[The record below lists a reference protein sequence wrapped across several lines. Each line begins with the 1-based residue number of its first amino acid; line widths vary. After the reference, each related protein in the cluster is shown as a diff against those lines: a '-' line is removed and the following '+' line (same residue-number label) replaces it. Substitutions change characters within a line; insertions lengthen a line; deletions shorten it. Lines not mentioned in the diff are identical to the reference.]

1 MADYELSNKAD
12 EDLAEIYTFS
22 YNRFGELKADAY
34 LLALEECFYM
44 LVEQPHLGRKID
56 YIRAGYLQY
65 EHTSHSIFYM
75 LKEDGILIQR
85 VLHQSMDSKRH
96 L

>member
-12 EDLAEIYTFS
+12 EDLTEIYTFS
-22 YNRFGELKADAY
+22 YNRFGELEADAY
-34 LLALEECFYM
+34 LLALDECFCM
-44 LVEQPHLGRKID
+44 LVEQPFLGRKID
-56 YIRAGYLQY
+56 NIRAGYLQY
-65 EHTSHSIFYM
+65 EHTSHSIFYV
-75 LKEDGILIQR
+75 LKEGGILIQR

>member
-12 EDLAEIYTFS
+12 EDLTEIYTFS
-22 YNRFGELKADAY
+22 YNRFGGLKADAY
-34 LLALEECFYM
+34 LLALEECFCM
-44 LVEQPHLGRKID
+44 LVEQPLLGRKID
-56 YIRAGYLQY
+56 HIRAGYLQY
-65 EHTSHSIFYM
+65 EHTSHSIFYV